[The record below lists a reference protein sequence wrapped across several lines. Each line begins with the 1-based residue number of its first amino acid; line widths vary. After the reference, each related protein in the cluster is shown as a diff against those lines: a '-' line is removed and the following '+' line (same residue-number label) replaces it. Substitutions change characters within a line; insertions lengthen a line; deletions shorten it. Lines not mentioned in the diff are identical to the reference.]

1 MRHVTDLP
9 GRDYWRDCF
18 SLRRKRWSA
27 QMYDVRWI
35 ARAARLTLGTIAA
48 LTLAASAA
56 TAADHVVFVTDYG
69 LYGRHAFY
77 FVAMEKGYYAAEN
90 LDVEIVRSQGSA
102 NTIKQVANGTA
113 QLGFADSFAVVLGRA
128 NDDIPVKLVAMI
140 YPKPPHAVYVLK
152 SSGIAKPQDFVG
164 KTLADT
170 AFSSVPKL
178 FPTYAKAAGFDASN
192 TKWIAANSDALPA
205 MLTTSRV
212 DGIGQFT
219 VGEPLLAAAAA
230 PEQVVGFPYADAGL
244 DYYSNGIVAADET
257 IKTNPDLIRRFVKA
271 TLHGL
276 ATAIADPQQAGRIMH
291 KYHPEIDTNI
301 AIGETEK
308 VKGLALQRKLGA
320 MEPAR
325 VDKTIAVVA
334 ATYPLKKNL
343 ISTDVYAPG
352 FLPN

>member
-1 MRHVTDLP
+1 MNCTR
-9 GRDYWRDCF
+9 
-18 SLRRKRWSA
+18 SL
-27 QMYDVRWI
+27 
-35 ARAARLTLGTIAA
+35 AARLALG
-48 LTLAASAA
+48 TLAALIVALSPAA
-56 TAADHVVFVTDYG
+56 AADHVVFVTDYG
-69 LYGRHAFY
+69 LYGRHAYY

-90 LDVEIVRSQGSA
+90 LDIEIVRSQGSA

-152 SSGIAKPQDFVG
+152 SSGITRPQDFVG

-178 FPTYAKAAGFDASN
+178 FPTYAKAAGFDASS

-205 MLTTSRV
+205 MLTTERV

-230 PEQVVGFPYADAGL
+230 PQEVVGFRYADAGL
-244 DYYSNGIVAADET
+244 DYYSNGIVAADDL
-257 IKTNPDLIRRFVKA
+257 IRNNPDLIRRFVKA
-271 TLHGL
+271 TLRGL
-276 ATAIADPQQAGRIMH
+276 ATAIADPQQAGQIMH
-291 KYHPEIDTNI
+291 KYHPEIDTSI
-301 AIGETEK
+301 AIGETKK
-308 VKGLALQRKLGA
+308 VKELALQPKLGA
-320 MEPAR
+320 IDAKR

-352 FLPN
+352 FLPD